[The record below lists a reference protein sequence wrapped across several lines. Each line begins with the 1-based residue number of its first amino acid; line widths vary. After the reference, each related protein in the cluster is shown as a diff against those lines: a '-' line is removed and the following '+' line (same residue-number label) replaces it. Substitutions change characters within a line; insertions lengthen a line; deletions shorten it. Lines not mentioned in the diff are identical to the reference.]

1 MITLEN
7 ITQRIKKRNNSKYTK
22 DKAAVLLPIVNIE
35 GKLALLFQVRS
46 KKLRWQPG
54 DICFPGGRM
63 DDSDLTPEQTAK
75 RETCEELG
83 IPLSEIFIL
92 GELPKFIASFGLMI
106 YPFVGQITTLANLK
120 LNTNEVEEVFTVPIE
135 WFINNSPQHS
145 IINLGHKGT
154 DNFPFHLIPNIT
166 SEWQKKS
173 DHNILYYSYNNHI
186 IWGLTAQVLND
197 FINTIR

>member
-1 MITLEN
+1 MITIEN

-22 DKAAVLLPIVNIE
+22 DKAAVLLPIVNID

-83 IPLSEIFIL
+83 IPLSEIIIL
-92 GELPKFIASFGLMI
+92 AKLPKFIASFRLMI

-120 LNTNEVEEVFTVPIE
+120 LNTDEVEEVFTVPIE

-145 IINLGHKGT
+145 IINLGYKGA
-154 DNFPFHLIPNIT
+154 DNFPFHLLPNIT
-166 SEWQKKS
+166 SEWQKRS
-173 DHNILYYSYNNHI
+173 EHNILYYSYNNHI